1 MKFGLTLP
9 YNATRQFPQW
19 AQLAEE
25 NGWDGLF
32 LGDAIWLEDPLV
44 ALTAAAMVTERIR
57 LGTMIIAA
65 PLRQP
70 WKIASESVALDLLS
84 NGRLILGLGAGAV
97 WMGWHAFPGLVTDTK
112 ARAEIL
118 DETIDILTL
127 LYRRRPF
134 DYEGKHFRLQ
144 LTALDEMYYPPQ
156 PVQQPRIPL
165 WVPAQFPRPKSL
177 QRLLKCD
184 GVFPEKLDAQGQPE
198 TITPD
203 DVRQI
208 KAFVDQNRSLA
219 TPFDIVIT
227 GKTGDMDVTQQQDE
241 VKRWAEAGATWWVE
255 DVIGDTAETVVAR
268 IRQGPPGSA

>member
-1 MKFGLTLP
+1 MKYGLTLP
-9 YNATRQFPQW
+9 YNATTHFPQW

-25 NGWDGLF
+25 KGWDGLF

-44 ALTAAAMVTERIR
+44 ALSAAAMVTERVR
-57 LGTMIIAA
+57 LGTMIIAT

-97 WMGWHAFPGLVTDTK
+97 WMGWHAFPGLVTEAK

-127 LYRRRPF
+127 LYRRKPF
-134 DYEGKHFRLQ
+134 DYEGKHFQLQ
-144 LTALDEMYYPPQ
+144 LTALDEMYYPP
-156 PVQQPRIPL
+156 PPLQQPRIPL
-165 WVPAQFPRPKSL
+165 WIPAQFPRPKSL
-177 QRLLKCD
+177 RRLLKCD
-184 GVFPEKLDAQGQPE
+184 GVLPEKLDAAGQPQP
-198 TITPD
+198 ITPQ

-208 KAFVDQNRSLA
+208 KTFVDENRELE

-227 GKTGDMDVTQQQDE
+227 GKTGGIDVQEQNRE
-241 VKRWAEAGATWWVE
+241 IGRWSEAGATWWIE
-255 DVIGDTAETVVAR
+255 DVIGDDAAAVVAR
-268 IRQGPPGSA
+268 IEQGPPRTR